1 MGLFDKF
8 RNGLRKT
15 AQQLTEN
22 LGSVLRGSAKLA
34 QKDLDEMEER
44 LVAVDMGAVTA
55 QAIVREVQERLKTES
70 QTSPENLTH
79 YLREA
84 VFKRLFKAYTPLKLA
99 HPVVILLAGVNGAG
113 KTTTAGKLAAR
124 FSLEG
129 RKVLLAAG
137 DTFRAAAEEQLTEWA
152 ERAKVEL
159 VRGSHGAAPSAVV
172 FDALKSG
179 IAHGA
184 DCLLVDTA
192 GRLHN
197 RQNLMEEL
205 QKIIRVAQKAA
216 PGIQQEKWLVLDA
229 NTGQNA
235 LNQAREFNKEVQL
248 TGLVLTKLD
257 GTAKGGIVVALS
269 EQLGLPVRFL
279 GVGEGLEDM
288 ISYDPKMFAEALV
301 PDPVVNV

>member
-15 AQQLTEN
+15 AQQLTAN
-22 LGSVLRGSAKLA
+22 LDSVLRGAPKLS
-34 QKDLDEMEER
+34 QSTLDEMEER
-44 LVAVDMGAVTA
+44 LVSVDMGAATA
-55 QAIVREVQERLKTES
+55 QAIIQEIQEKLKSEEKP
-70 QTSPENLTH
+70 SPETLAL

-84 VFKRLFKAYTPLKLA
+84 VFQRLLKAFTPLELG
-99 HPVVILLAGVNGAG
+99 HPVVILLVGVNGAG

-152 ERAKVEL
+152 SRAKVEL

-269 EQLGLPVRFL
+269 EELGLPVRFL
-279 GVGEGLEDM
+279 GVGEGLEDL
-288 ISYDPKMFAEALV
+288 IPYDPKMFAEALV